1 VRTLT
6 TLVERPLL
14 LRPVRR
20 LHVLT
25 WAGQPV
31 RQSDAFAAFSDAGF
45 TADGPRL
52 SYDGYPGPR

>member
-1 VRTLT
+1 
-6 TLVERPLL
+6 VERPLL